1 MAESQIEKLMRIL
14 EVSEED
20 ALRIIKADEQIDKGE
35 KLFELS
41 ADQKKASKK
50 ARQVAKAV
58 NPYGKTVIR
67 ERKIDTDKRAI
78 INALVEPLEKLTDE
92 NTVYINNEEREIEFV
107 RKGRKYRI
115 ILSCPRS

>member
-41 ADQKKASKK
+41 TDQKKASKK
-50 ARQVAKAV
+50 ARQVTRAV
-58 NPYGKTVIR
+58 NPYGKTVTR
-67 ERKIDTDKRAI
+67 EKKADEDKRAI
-78 INALVEPLEKLTDE
+78 INAIFSAVEPLTDE
-92 NTVYINNEEREIEFV
+92 GTVYINNAERELEFV
-107 RKGRKYRI
+107 VNKRKFKIVLSAPRK
-115 ILSCPRS
+115 